1 MPDDSNAVMP
11 PPVVVWR
18 ARPDSLT
25 LRVGLSDDVHVL
37 WCIAPSSNHP
47 LWKTSAAMFDAMAA
61 LVISM
66 ESGAANSAVNPSVAN
81 SAVNPSAANFIP
93 SCISDGDLCAH
104 YESGSIHV
112 RTARWDNDTVVG
124 GYTIRMPA
132 GRYCAILSE
141 CAIELRRSETD
152 PATHRN

>member
-37 WCIAPSSNHP
+37 WCIAPSSNRP
-47 LWKTSAAMFDAMAA
+47 LWKTSAAAMFDAMAA

-66 ESGAANSAVNPSVAN
+66 ESGAVAESELAEN
-81 SAVNPSAANFIP
+81 LIPPCVSGENLFTHYAPGFIH
-93 SCISDGDLCAH
+93 L
-104 YESGSIHV
+104 YN
-112 RTARWDNDTVVG
+112 ARWDNNIVIG
-124 GYTIRMPA
+124 GHTILVPA
-132 GRYCAILSE
+132 RRYCMILGECGAI
-141 CAIELRRSETD
+141 LRRSEID
-152 PATHRN
+152 PATHRD